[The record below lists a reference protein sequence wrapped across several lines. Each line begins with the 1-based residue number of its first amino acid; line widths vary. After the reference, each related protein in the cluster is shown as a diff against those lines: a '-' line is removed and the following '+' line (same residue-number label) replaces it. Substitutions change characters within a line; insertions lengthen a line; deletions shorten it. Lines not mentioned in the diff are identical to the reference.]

1 MFKKLL
7 GIAALSALMSPAF
20 AATDYPSGYTKCTTE
35 GSTCSMTGTRT
46 VAFGKSGSFVYATL
60 SGSFTCS
67 ASLFPS
73 SSVTGTR
80 YCSYSSTTSTAAT
93 PTPTKTA
100 SVTPTPTKTATV
112 TPTPTKVAATATPV
126 PTSTST
132 SGAPGARTV
141 PSCTKVT
148 VTSTTTVGS
157 GEVWDGLAKYG
168 KWVCLVG
175 SGSAFNGTQ
184 TENQSPIFTINGGT
198 VQNVIIGD
206 GSVGTGT
213 NLAAG
218 GADGIHCAS
227 GTCNVKNVYWADVG
241 EDGATL
247 KGSGNL
253 IISGGA
259 AFKAAD
265 KLFQHNGSGTLTIT
279 NFYASNIGKLA
290 RSCGN
295 CSTQYARKIVVDSVS
310 LGTVNASVVGVNSSY
325 DSRSGIAGQY
335 DVATFSNLD
344 YSGSKTKCA
353 TYVGTGKGYE
363 PGEDTNA
370 SNIARACIFK

>member
-35 GSTCSMTGTRT
+35 GSTCAMTGTRT

-218 GADGIHCAS
+218 GADGSH
-227 GTCNVKNVYWADVG
+227 WADVG
-241 EDGATL
+241 EDGPPL

-370 SNIARACIFK
+370 SKNATITTITTEYNIV